1 MAELQLESLPP
12 EGLPKNLVTQANPK
26 NRQAACHQVANG
38 LHRVAKSRWIARTI
52 GQEDARR
59 FIPQCVLGSGAR
71 RHYLDSEPVLPES
84 TQDVVFHPVIVSDNR
99 DVRRWER
106 LARAPC
112 FSGNGTVGQHE
123 TRAPLIFLV
132 PHERFLVGPER

>member
-26 NRQAACHQVANG
+26 NRQADCHQVANG

-71 RHYLDSEPVLPES
+71 RHYLNSEPVLPEPA
-84 TQDVVFHPVIVSDNR
+84 QDVVFHPVIVSDNR
-99 DVRRWER
+99 DVRRRQR
-106 LARAPC
+106 LTRTLRLRE
-112 FSGNGTVGQHE
+112 NGAVHQME
-123 TRAPLIFLV
+123 TRAL
-132 PHERFLVGPER
+132 